1 MKMNK
6 IYLLTFGL
14 AFLLFGCSG
23 KVQTNPLPDDK
34 VFHLPK
40 NREYQEPSVSKKQK
54 DDFNEYA
61 GSFFGKNGLNEIM
74 DNSDE
79 EVENRVKEKVY
90 VKEQAQVKQTE
101 IENFKKSNN
110 IWGAGYERAKKSY

>member
-1 MKMNK
+1 MNK

-74 DNSDE
+74 DN
-79 EVENRVKEKVY
+79 

>member
-1 MKMNK
+1 M
-6 IYLLTFGL
+6 
-14 AFLLFGCSG
+14 
-23 KVQTNPLPDDK
+23 QTNPLPDDK

-101 IENFKKSNN
+101 MENFKKSNN

>member
-1 MKMNK
+1 
-6 IYLLTFGL
+6 
-14 AFLLFGCSG
+14 
-23 KVQTNPLPDDK
+23 
-34 VFHLPK
+34 
-40 NREYQEPSVSKKQK
+40 
-54 DDFNEYA
+54 
-61 GSFFGKNGLNEIM
+61 M

>member
-1 MKMNK
+1 MNK

-14 AFLLFGCSG
+14 AFLFFGCSG

-79 EVENRVKEKVY
+79 EVEEDVRVREKVY